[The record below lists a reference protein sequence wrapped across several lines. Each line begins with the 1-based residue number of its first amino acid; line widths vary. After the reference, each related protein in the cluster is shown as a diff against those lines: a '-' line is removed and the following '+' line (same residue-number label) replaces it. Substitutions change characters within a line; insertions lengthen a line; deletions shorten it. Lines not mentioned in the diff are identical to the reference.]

1 MSFTYL
7 FRVTGTDWVKFGSTD
22 CSNPWKRARRGFWS
36 NSHPPAVCRKLG
48 YDDLELLAWARG
60 STRQAEE
67 AAQKE
72 LRAAKAD
79 GHGEFWPI
87 ERVEEIRAKMKAI
100 AVGAGAPEDSW
111 ELPPIPK
118 PAQPPDG
125 TPRLLE
131 KLGCCTG
138 QPKLQCPHCPYQAAR
153 QHHMDQHLAESC
165 PGLGKTNKTE
175 CIHCGS
181 RVNKRMLSQHQQTA
195 KCKRARNE

>member
-1 MSFTYL
+1 MRGS
-7 FRVTGTDWVKFGSTD
+7 RVAAEAAARGARCRRGRCEERAAAEDRARPPRLPWVKFGSTD

-48 YDDLELLAWARG
+48 YDDLELLAWSHG
-60 STRQAEE
+60 GTRQAEE

-87 ERVEEIRAKMKAI
+87 ERVDEIRAKMKAI

-125 TPRLLE
+125 TQRLLE

-153 QHHMDQHLAESC
+153 QHHMNQHLAES
-165 PGLGKTNKTE
+165 
-175 CIHCGS
+175 
-181 RVNKRMLSQHQQTA
+181 
-195 KCKRARNE
+195 